1 VKNIRGH
8 ICLPRLDRCHSSLFT
23 SKVHFFLSFKKA
35 REKRKESEEE
45 KKGKGLISSYKASR
59 ERGLEAYTRIKTW
72 QRQNGSVSNTHTHTH
87 TGPYNLKLKLSR
99 VYRLYFT
106 PCYFFLFFLSFLH
119 HSNFT
124 ASVTCQLNMHLTV
137 SGPA

>member
-45 KKGKGLISSYKASR
+45 KKEKGLISSYKASR
-59 ERGLEAYTRIKTW
+59 ERGLESRDIHENQDMAKTKW
-72 QRQNGSVSNTHTHTH
+72 VS
-87 TGPYNLKLKLSR
+87 
-99 VYRLYFT
+99 
-106 PCYFFLFFLSFLH
+106 
-119 HSNFT
+119 
-124 ASVTCQLNMHLTV
+124 Q
-137 SGPA
+137 

>member
-59 ERGLEAYTRIKTW
+59 GARGIHENQDMAKTKW
-72 QRQNGSVSNTHTHTH
+72 VS
-87 TGPYNLKLKLSR
+87 
-99 VYRLYFT
+99 
-106 PCYFFLFFLSFLH
+106 
-119 HSNFT
+119 
-124 ASVTCQLNMHLTV
+124 Q
-137 SGPA
+137 